1 MINHWIRIEN
11 RAIDSNICK
20 YLEPNKGSISC
31 PWEGMHYLIP
41 MLKHQSLGKVRLFQ
55 QLFLTA
61 RQVSN
66 IQMRKTKRKNTLQ
79 NVNHF
84 YNLSINEFF

>member
-11 RAIDSNICK
+11 PAIDSNICK

-41 MLKHQSLGKVRLFQ
+41 MLKHQSLGKVRLFH

-61 RQVSN
+61 RLISIKYTN
-66 IQMRKTKRKNTLQ
+66 AKNKKEKHITKC
-79 NVNHF
+79 
-84 YNLSINEFF
+84 

>member
-11 RAIDSNICK
+11 PAIDSNICK

-61 RQVSN
+61 RLISIKYTN
-66 IQMRKTKRKNTLQ
+66 AKNKKEKHITKC
-79 NVNHF
+79 
-84 YNLSINEFF
+84 